1 MLAFHSDQHEPV
13 LPPGHRF
20 PMAKYRLLRER
31 VAAAL
36 PRVRLQPSPACDEA
50 DLMRVHE
57 AGYVAAVTQGTLDA
71 AHQREIGFPWSAS
84 LVERSRRS
92 VGGTVAAL
100 RHAVKAGEGVAVNL
114 AGGTHHASRSQGSGF
129 CVFNDVAVAA
139 EVALQAGWARRV
151 AVIDLDVHQGNG
163 TAAIFTGDER
173 VFTLSLHGERN
184 FPFRKVP
191 GCLDVGLPDG
201 CDGPAYLLA
210 LDEALQAL
218 SQSHRLRAFDLVFYL
233 AGADPHEGD
242 RLGHLRLSA
251 QAMRLRDERVMRLA
265 ESWQSPLVMCMA
277 GGYGRD
283 LDAMLAVQLASVGE
297 ALSSWQRRRLADL
310 TAPTSADLP

>member
-1 MLAFHSDQHEPV
+1 MFAFHSDQHEPE

-20 PMAKYRLLRER
+20 PMVKYRLLREW
-31 VAAAL
+31 VAANL
-36 PRVRLQPSPACDEA
+36 PDVRLRPSPACDDA
-50 DLMRVHE
+50 DLLRVHT
-57 AGYVAAVTQGTLDA
+57 ADYVTAVAQGTLDA
-71 AHQREIGFPWSAS
+71 AHQREIGFPWSDS
-84 LVERSRRS
+84 LIERARRS

-100 RHAVKAGEGVAVNL
+100 RQAVEAREGVAINL
-114 AGGTHHASRSQGSGF
+114 AGGTHHANRSQGSGF

-151 AVIDLDVHQGNG
+151 AVVDLDVHQGNG
-163 TAAIFTGDER
+163 TAAIFAGDER
-173 VFTLSLHGERN
+173 VFTLSLHGEKN

-191 GCLDVGLPDG
+191 GCLDVGLPNG
-201 CDGPAYLLA
+201 CDGVAYHLA
-210 LDEALQAL
+210 LDEALHAL
-218 SQSHRLRAFDLVFYL
+218 RESHRVCAFDLVFYL

-242 RLGHLRLSA
+242 RLGHLRLNA

-283 LDAMLAVQLASVGE
+283 LDAMLAVQLASVAE
-297 ALSSWQRRRLADL
+297 ALSSWHRRRQ
-310 TAPTSADLP
+310 PNPS